1 MYSRFIRVT
10 ASVMIWIMFVTTV
23 APAQILGV
31 NPSRRTVTA
40 PGSPVAPPAAPDST
54 AGVMPN
60 IPARGFDR
68 PVNPDEYV
76 IGPGDQFVLVVR
88 SSGTQVNL
96 SVLPGGDVLLPNAG
110 IVHAAV
116 SYTHLRAHETPEHLV

>member
-60 IPARGFDR
+60 IPAW
-68 PVNPDEYV
+68 
-76 IGPGDQFVLVVR
+76 L
-88 SSGTQVNL
+88 
-96 SVLPGGDVLLPNAG
+96 
-110 IVHAAV
+110 
-116 SYTHLRAHETPEHLV
+116 

>member
-40 PGSPVAPPAAPDST
+40 PGSPVAPASAPDST

-60 IPARGFDR
+60 IPAW
-68 PVNPDEYV
+68 
-76 IGPGDQFVLVVR
+76 L
-88 SSGTQVNL
+88 
-96 SVLPGGDVLLPNAG
+96 
-110 IVHAAV
+110 
-116 SYTHLRAHETPEHLV
+116 